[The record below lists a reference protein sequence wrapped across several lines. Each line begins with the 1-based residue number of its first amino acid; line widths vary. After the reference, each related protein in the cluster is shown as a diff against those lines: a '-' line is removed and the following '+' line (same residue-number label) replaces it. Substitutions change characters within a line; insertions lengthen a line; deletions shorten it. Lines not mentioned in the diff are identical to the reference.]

1 VIINIR
7 EFRRVALVAV
17 EGRIDS
23 ASAVEFEASIEN
35 VFKNVGKNI
44 ILDLSNVDFLSSSGL
59 RVLVTARKS
68 AEARGGELSLCN
80 PSKHS
85 ADSLKISGLD
95 ILFKV
100 YPDREL
106 AIGSY

>member
-1 VIINIR
+1 MNINIR

-23 ASAVEFEASIEN
+23 ATSGDFETSIQN
-35 VFKNVGKNI
+35 VLENVGKNI
-44 ILDLSNVDFLSSSGL
+44 ILDLSAVDFLSSSGL
-59 RVLVTARKS
+59 RVLVTTRKS
-68 AEARGGELSLCN
+68 AETKGGELSLCS